1 MRYEKLFYSM
11 VNLKQTAG
19 SREDSSSKKTL
30 NTNII
35 AIATNRCTTG
45 RSIPGTIIMHL
56 EDIIV
61 ALKITKREEQRNPNL
76 SDSTPVKRNLK
87 LETLPINLQP
97 YSLTS

>member
-76 SDSTPVKRNLK
+76 SDTPVKRNLK